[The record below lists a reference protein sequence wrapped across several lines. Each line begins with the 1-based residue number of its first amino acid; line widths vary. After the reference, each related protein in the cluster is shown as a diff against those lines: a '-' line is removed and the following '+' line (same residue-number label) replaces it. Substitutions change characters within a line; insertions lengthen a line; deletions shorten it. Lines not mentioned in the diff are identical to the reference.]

1 MSTPSDPGVSPS
13 KIKPYPELQA
23 EDVSPSPDVTEDA
36 ALDAVSS
43 IVKKEELDCNAG
55 HSNEIAVKSEKPEN
69 QIREWNDFRKYVNV
83 VHKGEHGSGEKTE
96 YQCSLCGKIMSH
108 GNMMMHIESAHF
120 RGFLIHTCP
129 ICQKTFEAKSLLNNH
144 KQRDHN

>member
-1 MSTPSDPGVSPS
+1 MTEKESSNPSAPS
-13 KIKPYPELQA
+13 ANI
-23 EDVSPSPDVTEDA
+23 
-36 ALDAVSS
+36 VSS
-43 IVKKEELDCNAG
+43 DKRKEAPSFEADEVKLKKKKLLDVVQCA
-55 HSNEIAVKSEKPEN
+55 KPEN

-108 GNMMMHIESAHF
+108 GNIMMHIESAHF